1 MGDLCWYSEKGDL
14 QGVKRCI
21 EQDGADINID
31 CRALI
36 NASQNGHLEVVK
48 YLISKGAN
56 MDLIISRNRNDTALI
71 WASIKRHL
79 EIVKVLVENGADLN
93 INGMFDNTA
102 LITASQKGYFEIV
115 KVLVEGGADVNIRNR
130 DDKTALECSATD
142 EIWDYLEAKTND
154 IDLTKSLC
162 NFIER
167 NNLGKVKYLVEK
179 RGADINDYWNGAPL
193 WRASRGGHLEIVK
206 YLVEH
211 GANVNAKDSY
221 NDVALAIAS
230 ECGHLEVVK
239 YLLANGAIIDGYVL
253 YRTAL
258 GGKVEVMKLLI
269 ENGADINSADIKAS
283 NEKGDTALIIAL
295 KMSESIPTKTKMAQ
309 FLIENGADISAQNN
323 EGKSALDY
331 AESKSDKFMG
341 FL

>member
-1 MGDLCWYSEKGDL
+1 MICYYSEKGDL

-21 EQDGADINID
+21 EQDGVDINYTSSGET
-31 CRALI
+31 ALI
-36 NASQNGHLEVVK
+36 RASYKGHLEIVK
-48 YLISKGAN
+48 YLISKGAD
-56 MDLIISRNRNDTALI
+56 MDFAFNDRSTALI
-71 WASIKRHL
+71 WASDKGHL

-93 INGMFDNTA
+93 KKSGGIFGDTA
-102 LITASQKGYFEIV
+102 LIRASKKGYFEII
-115 KVLVEGGADVNIRNR
+115 KVLVEGGADVNIRNSY
-130 DDKTALECSATD
+130 DEIALECSATD
-142 EIWDYLEAKTND
+142 EIWDYLEDKTND
-154 IDLTKSLC
+154 INLTKALC

-179 RGADINDYWNGAPL
+179 RGADINGENGEPL
-193 WRASRGGHLEIVK
+193 RQASRYGHLEMVK

-211 GANVNAKDSY
+211 GANVNAKDNY
-221 NDVALAIAS
+221 NNVALAVAS
-230 ECGHLEVVK
+230 ECGLLEVVK

-283 NEKGDTALIIAL
+283 NEKGDTALIKAF
-295 KMSESIPTKTKMAQ
+295 KMGKTPMAQ
-309 FLIENGADISAQNN
+309 LLIENGADINAKNN

-331 AESKSDKFMG
+331 TDPNMFMG